1 MGFLCFLYFLFSLL
15 LFLAFSG
22 LPTVWGNSEL
32 RALMEMKASLD
43 PVNRFLSS
51 WTSDA
56 DPCSGS
62 FEGVHCNE
70 HRKVANITLQG
81 KGLSGKVPPAVAGL
95 KCLSGLYLHYNSLSG
110 EIPREISSLTELS
123 DLYLDFN
130 NLSGA
135 IPPEIGNMASL
146 QGWLRILGSSVLV
159 GVAVIL
165 NFLIWDFYILVNRN
179 RPAITLNV
187 VHRMIET
194 TILLEILLGFLFLN
208 FVYWVTFK

>member
-1 MGFLCFLYFLFSLL
+1 MGFLYFLFSLL

-187 VHRMIET
+187 VHRINRNYN
-194 TILLEILLGFLFLN
+194 LA
-208 FVYWVTFK
+208 